1 HATRDAKIEE
11 TALRTNQE
19 AAEEVARQLRL
30 RDLAGLIVIDF
41 IDMEENRNN
50 AQVERR
56 LKEALKNDRARIQIG
71 RISTFGL
78 LEMSRQR
85 LHPSLAEASTE
96 ACAHCHGT
104 GRVRSVESTA
114 LHVLRM
120 AEEEIAR
127 NFRPG
132 VTIFVPG
139 PVALFILN
147 HKRHAI
153 EEMEQR
159 RGVRVYLQADDELTP
174 PEYRL
179 DRIKQLAAGEE
190 VQPRAFQP
198 APVIEEEDEITPEEL
213 EAEAVEAE
221 ATE

>member
-1 HATRDAKIEE
+1 
-11 TALRTNQE
+11 
-19 AAEEVARQLRL
+19 
-30 RDLAGLIVIDF
+30 
-41 IDMEENRNN
+41 MEENRNN
-50 AQVERR
+50 ATVERR

-127 NFRPG
+127 SFSPG
-132 VTIFVPG
+132 VTIFVPTRG
-139 PVALFILN
+139 RAVHAQPQAP
-147 HKRHAI
+147 RHRGDGAAA
-153 EEMEQR
+153 R
-159 RGVRVYLQADDELTP
+159 R
-174 PEYRL
+174 
-179 DRIKQLAAGEE
+179 AGLSAG
-190 VQPRAFQP
+190 RR
-198 APVIEEEDEITPEEL
+198 
-213 EAEAVEAE
+213 
-221 ATE
+221 